1 MKVGGKQT
9 EYAIQ
14 IIAHLSKMFEQ
25 DCENPIDLQELQ
37 EGDNLT
43 HFIHALANLVP
54 THFYNK
60 IANENENSLSFNHL
74 ANHLVFQYSKRE
86 SED

>member
-1 MKVGGKQT
+1 MNEQQ
-9 EYAIQ
+9 YAIK
-14 IIAHLSKMFEQ
+14 IISALSKMFEQ
-25 DCENPIDLQELQ
+25 ESDDAIDWEQLQ

-60 IANENENSLSFNHL
+60 ISGASENSLSFNHI

-86 SED
+86 ESED